1 MSGPKSEPAEP
12 RTLMRAVISSSLKFR
27 YLVVAAA
34 VGLMIL
40 GITSLPKMHVDVFPE
55 FAPPRVVIQT
65 ACVGLSTS
73 DVEQLV
79 TVPLEA
85 GLNGIQGLD
94 DLRSKS
100 VPQLSSIELLFK
112 PGTDLLR
119 ARQLVQE
126 RIATVS
132 PSLPTWA
139 APPVML
145 APVSATGRAMQI
157 GMTSKNHSLIEMSM
171 TAYWTIRARLLRV
184 PGVANVAIWNERL
197 KLMTVQ
203 AEPTKMQARQVSLEK
218 VMEATADA
226 VDSGRLKFSTGA
238 VIGTGGTIE
247 TPNQRIGIRNV
258 LPIITPADLAR
269 VPVTGSVRLGDIAT
283 VAEDHQPLI
292 GDAIIDGQ
300 PGLLLVV
307 EKLPWANSLQM
318 TAGVEEAIRQL
329 EPGLPGITF
338 DTKVF
343 QQANFVKLA
352 IANLTQALVIGFILV
367 VVILALFLFE
377 WRMAL
382 ISLLTIPISLVA
394 TLLVLYWLG
403 ATINTMTLAG
413 LVIAL
418 GAVVDDAIIDVEN
431 ITRRLREERLRSGA
445 EPGGGRST
453 REVILS
459 ACLEVR
465 SPIVYATLIIVA
477 ASVPVFL
484 LAGLTGA
491 FFRPL
496 ALSYTLAIAASMA
509 VALTVTPALA
519 LLMLRGA
526 RIERRKSPLVG
537 WLQKGYTAGLR
548 RIIVRPVAAYATV
561 VALSVLGVAVYPQ
574 LGQSL
579 FPAFQEHDFLIHW
592 VSPPG
597 TSSAEMERSTTRISK
612 ELLAIPG
619 VQSAGAH
626 IGQALLG
633 EEVAGVNLGEIWVS
647 LAPDADYARTLDRIH
662 AVANGYPG
670 LFREVQTYLDERI
683 SEVLTGGKE
692 PIVVRTYGED
702 LKMLRAKSDQILNLV
717 KSVPGVIDAHRD
729 ISSDV
734 PQANVTVNLAKA
746 EKYGLKPGDVRRDAA
761 TLVAGEEVGD
771 IFRAGKAYDVVV
783 WSPER
788 TRHSFSDIENL
799 PIDLPSGGHI
809 RLGEVATVALQP
821 NPNAIDR
828 QGDSRYLDVGA
839 AVEGRDLGSVVN
851 EIKQKLGPVQL
862 ARGYHVEL
870 LGEYQ
875 ERQAAQSRLLES
887 AIVAGLLILLLLQA
901 SFRNWRLAILLFLTL
916 PMSLVGGVLAAWIAG
931 GIISLGSLVG
941 FFTVFGIAARN
952 GILLINHCQHLEE
965 QEGMAF
971 GRELVL
977 RGARERLAPI
987 LMTSLATGLAL
998 VPLVVL
1004 GTRPGHE
1011 IEHPLAVV
1019 ILAGCLRRRCS
1030 ACSCCRRCTCGSA
1043 TGGSGRRLL
1052 LRKRKETR
1060 DVCQGALAC
1069 FCWSAGF
1076 GMRSAG
1082 RVRLDRVGDGRGGES
1097 GGGPVGGGQSLDRGE
1112 PAGGGQPVR
1121 DGGKSVS
1128 GA

>member
-1 MSGPKSEPAEP
+1 MSADEPP
-12 RTLMRAVISSSLKFR
+12 RTLMRSIISASLRFR

-34 VGLMIL
+34 AGMMIL
-40 GITSLPKMHVDVFPE
+40 GITSFPKMHVDVFPE
-55 FAPPRVVIQT
+55 FAPPRVLIQT

-85 GLNGIQGLD
+85 ALNGIQGLD
-94 DLRSKS
+94 DMRSKS

-126 RIATVS
+126 RVAIVS

-157 GMTSKNHSLIEMSM
+157 GMTSKDHSLIEMSM

-197 KLMTVQ
+197 QLMTVQ
-203 AEPTKMQARQVSLEK
+203 AQPSRMQARGVSLGQ
-218 VMEATADA
+218 VMQATADA
-226 VDSGRLKFSTGA
+226 VDSGLLKFSTGA

-258 LPIITPADLAR
+258 LPIVTPADLAR
-269 VPVTGSVRLGDIAT
+269 VPVTRTPSGPVRLGDVAT
-283 VAEDHQPLI
+283 VAETHQPLI
-292 GDAIIDGQ
+292 GDAIIDGG

-318 TAGVEEAIRQL
+318 TAGVERAIKDLQ
-329 EPGLPGITF
+329 PGLPGITF

-343 QQANFVKLA
+343 QQADFVKLA
-352 IANLTQALVIGFILV
+352 ITNLTQALVLGFFLV

-377 WRMAL
+377 WRVAL
-382 ISLLTIPISLVA
+382 ISLLTIPLSLVA
-394 TLLVLYWLG
+394 TMLVLYWRG

-431 ITRRLREERLRSGA
+431 ITRRLREERLR
-445 EPGGGRST
+445 GGGRST
-453 REVILS
+453 AAVILG

-477 ASVPVFL
+477 ASIPVFL
-484 LAGLTGA
+484 LVGLTGA

-496 ALSYTLAIAASMA
+496 ALSYTLAIAASMV

-519 LLMLRGA
+519 LLLLRGA
-526 RIERRKSPLVG
+526 RIERRRSPLVG
-537 WLQKGYTAGLR
+537 WLQRVYTAGLS
-548 RIIVRPVAAYATV
+548 RIIVRPVAAYATFAV
-561 VALSVLGVAVYPQ
+561 ITILGIAVYPQ

-579 FPAFQEHDFLIHW
+579 FPGFKERDFLIHW

-597 TSSAEMERSTTRISK
+597 TSSAEMERSTTRISR

-633 EEVAGVNLGEIWVS
+633 EEVAGVNLGEIWIS
-647 LAPDADYARTLDRIH
+647 LSPRADYTASLDRIKS
-662 AVANGYPG
+662 VTNGYPG

-702 LKMLRAKSDQILNLV
+702 LKTLRAKSDQILRLV
-717 KSVPGVIDAHRD
+717 SSVPGVVDAHRD

-734 PQANVTVNLAKA
+734 PQAEVTVNLAKA
-746 EKYGLKPGDVRRDAA
+746 ERYGLKPGDVRRDAA

-771 IFRAGKAYDVVV
+771 IFRAGKAYDTVV
-783 WSPER
+783 WSPPQ

-799 PIDLPSGGHI
+799 PIDLPSGAHI
-809 RLGEVATVALQP
+809 RLGEVASVALRP

-839 AVEGRDLGSVVN
+839 AVAGRDLGSVVSD
-851 EIKQKLGPVQL
+851 IRDKLASVRL
-862 ARGYHVEL
+862 DRGYHVEL
-870 LGEYQ
+870 LGEYK
-875 ERQAAQSRLLES
+875 ERQSAQSRLLLS
-887 AIVAGLLILLLLQA
+887 AIIAGVLILLLLQA
-901 SFRNWRLAILLFLTL
+901 SFRRWRLAVLTFLTL
-916 PMSLVGGVLAAWIAG
+916 PMALVGGVLAAWLTG

-952 GILLINHCQHLEE
+952 GILLINHCQHLEIR
-965 QEGMAF
+965 EGMEF
-971 GRELVL
+971 GPALVL
-977 RGARERLAPI
+977 RGARERLSPI

-1004 GTRPGHE
+1004 GSRPGHE

-1019 ILAGCLRRRCS
+1019 ILGGLFTSTLLNLFVVPSLYLRFGHSRRNPAAS
-1030 ACSCCRRCTCGSA
+1030 PRASH
-1043 TGGSGRRLL
+1043 
-1052 LRKRKETR
+1052 
-1060 DVCQGALAC
+1060 
-1069 FCWSAGF
+1069 
-1076 GMRSAG
+1076 
-1082 RVRLDRVGDGRGGES
+1082 ES
-1097 GGGPVGGGQSLDRGE
+1097 EART
-1112 PAGGGQPVR
+1112 
-1121 DGGKSVS
+1121 
-1128 GA
+1128 

>member
-1 MSGPKSEPAEP
+1 
-12 RTLMRAVISSSLKFR
+12 MRAVIGSSLKFR
-27 YLVVAAA
+27 YLIVAAA
-34 VGLMIL
+34 AGLMIL
-40 GITSLPKMHVDVFPE
+40 GITSLPQMHVDVFPE

-85 GLNGIQGLD
+85 GLNGIQGLGD
-94 DLRSKS
+94 MRSKS

-157 GMTSKNHSLIEMSM
+157 GMTSRDHSLIEMSM

-197 KLMTVQ
+197 QLMTVQ
-203 AEPTKMQARQVSLEK
+203 AEPAKMQARQVSLEK

-226 VDSGRLKFSTGA
+226 VDSGLLKFSTGA

-247 TPNQRIGIRNV
+247 TPNQRIGVRNV
-258 LPIITPADLAR
+258 LPIVTPADLAK
-269 VPVTGSVRLGDIAT
+269 VPVTGASSGPVRLGDVAR
-283 VAEDHQPLI
+283 VAEEHQPLI
-292 GDAIIDGQ
+292 GDAIVDGQ

-318 TAGVEEAIRQL
+318 TAGVEDAIRQL
-329 EPGLPGITF
+329 QPGLPGIKF

-343 QQANFVKLA
+343 QQADFVKLA

-382 ISLLTIPISLVA
+382 ISLLTIPLSLMA
-394 TLLVLYWLG
+394 TLLVLYWRG

-431 ITRRLREERLRSGA
+431 ITRRLREERLREGGQPGSGR
-445 EPGGGRST
+445 PT
-453 REVILS
+453 REVILA

-465 SPIVYATLIIVA
+465 SPIVYATLIILA

-526 RIERRKSPLVG
+526 RIERRKSPLVS
-537 WLQKGYTAGLR
+537 WLQKAYTAGLA

-561 VALSVLGVAVYPQ
+561 VAVTVLGIAVYPQ

-579 FPAFQEHDFLIHW
+579 FPGFKEHDFLIHW

-597 TSSAEMERSTTRISK
+597 TSAAEMERSTTKVSR

-619 VQSAGAH
+619 VRSTGAH

-647 LAPDADYARTLDRIH
+647 LAPNADYTTTLDRIH
-662 AVANGYPG
+662 SVTNGYPG

-702 LKMLRAKSDQILNLV
+702 LKTLRAKSDQILNLV
-717 KSVPGVIDAHRD
+717 KSVPGVADAHRD

-821 NPNAIDR
+821 NPNAIER

-839 AVEGRDLGSVVN
+839 AVSGRDLGSVVS
-851 EIKQKLGPVQL
+851 EIRQKLGSVQL
-862 ARGYHVEL
+862 DRGYHVEL
-870 LGEYQ
+870 LGEYK

-887 AIVAGLLILLLLQA
+887 AVIAGLLILLLLQA
-901 SFRNWRLAILLFLTL
+901 SFRNWRLAILTFLTL
-916 PMSLVGGVLAAWIAG
+916 PMALVGGVLAAWLAG

-952 GILLINHCQHLEE
+952 GILLINHCQYLEE

-971 GRELVL
+971 GPGLVL

-1019 ILAGCLRRRCS
+1019 ILGGLFTSTLLSLLVLPSLYLRFGHRRHGTATPVPS
-1030 ACSCCRRCTCGSA
+1030 TPVPSGPVPSTTE
-1043 TGGSGRRLL
+1043 TGGN
-1052 LRKRKETR
+1052 
-1060 DVCQGALAC
+1060 
-1069 FCWSAGF
+1069 
-1076 GMRSAG
+1076 
-1082 RVRLDRVGDGRGGES
+1082 
-1097 GGGPVGGGQSLDRGE
+1097 P
-1112 PAGGGQPVR
+1112 
-1121 DGGKSVS
+1121 
-1128 GA
+1128 

>member
-1 MSGPKSEPAEP
+1 MSAAEPLGGPGGSSPPEPAEP
-12 RTLMRAVISSSLKFR
+12 RWTLMRAVISSSLKFR

-40 GITSLPKMHVDVFPE
+40 GITSLPNMHVDVFPE

-94 DLRSKS
+94 DMRSKS

-112 PGTDLLR
+112 PGTDLMR

-157 GMTSKNHSLIEMSM
+157 GMTSKDHSLIEMSM

-197 KLMTVQ
+197 QMMTVQ
-203 AEPTKMQARQVSLEK
+203 AQPSRMQARGVSLSQ
-218 VMEATADA
+218 VMQTTADA
-226 VDSGRLKFSTGA
+226 VDSGLLKFSTGA

-258 LPIITPADLAR
+258 LPIVTPADLAR
-269 VPVTGSVRLGDIAT
+269 VPVTRTPSGPVRLGDVAT
-283 VAEDHQPLI
+283 VAETHQPLI
-292 GDAIIDGQ
+292 GDAIIDGK

-318 TAGVEEAIRQL
+318 TAGVERALKDLQ
-329 EPGLPGITF
+329 PGLPGIKL

-343 QQANFVKLA
+343 QQADFVKLA
-352 IANLTQALVIGFILV
+352 IANLTQALVLGFILV
-367 VVILALFLFE
+367 VVILGLFLFE
-377 WRMAL
+377 WRVAL
-382 ISLLTIPISLVA
+382 ISLLTIPLSLVA
-394 TLLVLYWLG
+394 TILVLYWRG

-431 ITRRLREERLRSGA
+431 ITRRLRAERLR
-445 EPGGGRST
+445 GGDRPT
-453 REVILS
+453 AAVILS

-477 ASVPVFL
+477 ASIPVFL
-484 LAGLTGA
+484 LVGLTGA

-496 ALSYTLAIAASMA
+496 ALSYTLAIAASMV

-519 LLMLRGA
+519 LLLLRGA
-526 RIERRKSPLVG
+526 RIERRTSPLVS
-537 WLQKGYTAGLR
+537 WLQRVYTAGLS
-548 RIIVRPVAAYATV
+548 RIVVRPVAAYATFAV
-561 VALSVLGVAVYPQ
+561 ITILGIAVYPQ

-579 FPAFQEHDFLIHW
+579 FSGFKERDFLIHW

-597 TSSAEMERSTTRISK
+597 TSAAEMERSTTRISR

-619 VQSAGAH
+619 VRSAGAH

-647 LAPDADYARTLDRIH
+647 LAPSADYTTTLDRIKS
-662 AVANGYPG
+662 AANGYPG
-670 LFREVQTYLDERI
+670 LFREVQTYLDERVE
-683 SEVLTGGKE
+683 EVLTGGKE

-702 LKMLRAKSDQILNLV
+702 LNTLRAKSDQILHLV
-717 KSVPGVIDAHRD
+717 GSVPGVVDAHRD

-734 PQANVTVNLAKA
+734 PQAEVTVNLVKA
-746 EKYGLKPGDVRRDAA
+746 ERYGLKPGDVRRDAA

-771 IFRAGKAYDVVV
+771 IFRAGKAYDTVV
-783 WSPER
+783 WSPPQ

-809 RLGEVATVALQP
+809 RLGEVATVALRP

-839 AVEGRDLGSVVN
+839 NVAGRDLGSVVSD
-851 EIKQKLGPVQL
+851 IRTKLASVRL

-870 LGEYQ
+870 LGEYK
-875 ERQAAQSRLLES
+875 ERQTAQSRLLLS
-887 AIVAGLLILLLLQA
+887 AIIAGVLILLLLQA
-901 SFRNWRLAILLFLTL
+901 SFRKWRLAVLTFLTL
-916 PMSLVGGVLAAWIAG
+916 PMALVGGVLAAWLTG

-965 QEGMAF
+965 REGMEF
-971 GRELVL
+971 GPALVL
-977 RGARERLAPI
+977 RGARERLSPI

-1004 GTRPGHE
+1004 GSRPGHE

-1019 ILAGCLRRRCS
+1019 ILGGLVTSTLLNLFIVPSLYLRFGHRRRAAPRPLTRPAAS
-1030 ACSCCRRCTCGSA
+1030 NS
-1043 TGGSGRRLL
+1043 
-1052 LRKRKETR
+1052 ET
-1060 DVCQGALAC
+1060 
-1069 FCWSAGF
+1069 
-1076 GMRSAG
+1076 
-1082 RVRLDRVGDGRGGES
+1082 
-1097 GGGPVGGGQSLDRGE
+1097 
-1112 PAGGGQPVR
+1112 
-1121 DGGKSVS
+1121 GGKS
-1128 GA
+1128 

>member
-1 MSGPKSEPAEP
+1 M
-12 RTLMRAVISSSLKFR
+12 
-27 YLVVAAA
+27 
-34 VGLMIL
+34 
-40 GITSLPKMHVDVFPE
+40 
-55 FAPPRVVIQT
+55 
-65 ACVGLSTS
+65 
-73 DVEQLV
+73 
-79 TVPLEA
+79 
-85 GLNGIQGLD
+85 
-94 DLRSKS
+94 
-100 VPQLSSIELLFK
+100 
-112 PGTDLLR
+112 
-119 ARQLVQE
+119 
-126 RIATVS
+126 
-132 PSLPTWA
+132 
-139 APPVML
+139 
-145 APVSATGRAMQI
+145 
-157 GMTSKNHSLIEMSM
+157 
-171 TAYWTIRARLLRV
+171 
-184 PGVANVAIWNERL
+184 
-197 KLMTVQ
+197 
-203 AEPTKMQARQVSLEK
+203 
-218 VMEATADA
+218 
-226 VDSGRLKFSTGA
+226 
-238 VIGTGGTIE
+238 
-247 TPNQRIGIRNV
+247 
-258 LPIITPADLAR
+258 
-269 VPVTGSVRLGDIAT
+269 
-283 VAEDHQPLI
+283 
-292 GDAIIDGQ
+292 
-300 PGLLLVV
+300 
-307 EKLPWANSLQM
+307 
-318 TAGVEEAIRQL
+318 
-329 EPGLPGITF
+329 
-338 DTKVF
+338 F

-352 IANLTQALVIGFILV
+352 ISNLTQALVIGFILV

-382 ISLLTIPISLVA
+382 ISLLTIPLSLVA
-394 TLLVLYWLG
+394 TLLVLYWRG

-431 ITRRLREERLRSGA
+431 ITRRLREERLRNGA

-537 WLQKGYTAGLR
+537 WLQKGYTAGLS

-561 VALSVLGVAVYPQ
+561 AALTILGVAVYPQ

-579 FPAFQEHDFLIHW
+579 FPGFKEHDFLIHW

-597 TSSAEMERSTTRISK
+597 TSAAEMERSTTKISK

-647 LAPDADYARTLDRIH
+647 LAPNADYTAALDRIH

-683 SEVLTGGKE
+683 EEVLTGGKE

-702 LKMLRAKSDQILNLV
+702 LKTLRAKSDQILHLV

-851 EIKQKLGPVQL
+851 EIRQKLGSVQL

-887 AIVAGLLILLLLQA
+887 AIIAGLLILLLLHA
-901 SFRNWRLAILLFLTL
+901 SFRHWRLAVLTFLTL
-916 PMSLVGGVLAAWIAG
+916 PMALVGGVLAAWLAG

-1019 ILAGCLRRRCS
+1019 ILGGLVTSTLLSLFVLPSLYLRFGHRRRGRALPYFGNGREPVMFARPRLLIPAGRWAPCAGCWLGCGAIRSGPRRAPDAAGQHGRTSPTASPQRERPVQPAARGGQPDVPARGRHPVQLPGQDRAGRRVQAAQRHLHRHRRVQDGRRGPDGGGVGPGLPRRQAAGAGARLLRPGRPGQRVELRRVP
-1030 ACSCCRRCTCGSA
+1030 
-1043 TGGSGRRLL
+1043 GGVREREVHRGAEHLDQGRGRRLRRHSHAEPAQAGHEVPGGPGPGDRVRRR
-1052 LRKRKETR
+1052 LRGHPHRPAGPAWRAPATSRSSWSTR
-1060 DVCQGALAC
+1060 PAPTTPPAAIRSSTTRRRPG
-1069 FCWSAGF
+1069 SS
-1076 GMRSAG
+1076 RSA
-1082 RVRLDRVGDGRGGES
+1082 RA
-1097 GGGPVGGGQSLDRGE
+1097 
-1112 PAGGGQPVR
+1112 AGTPR
-1121 DGGKSVS
+1121 SS
-1128 GA
+1128 SR

>member
-1 MSGPKSEPAEP
+1 MSPAEPP
-12 RTLMRAVISSSLKFR
+12 RTLMRSIISASLRFR

-34 VGLMIL
+34 AGMMIL
-40 GITSLPKMHVDVFPE
+40 GITSFPKMHVDVFPE
-55 FAPPRVVIQT
+55 FAPPRVLIQT

-85 GLNGIQGLD
+85 AMNGIQGLD
-94 DLRSKS
+94 DMRSKS

-126 RIATVS
+126 RVATVS

-157 GMTSKNHSLIEMSM
+157 GMTSKDHSLIEMSM

-197 KLMTVQ
+197 QLMTVQ
-203 AEPTKMQARQVSLEK
+203 AQPSRMQARGVSLDQ
-218 VMEATADA
+218 VMQSTADA
-226 VDSGRLKFSTGA
+226 VDSGLLKFSTGA

-247 TPNQRIGIRNV
+247 TPNQRIGIRDV
-258 LPIITPADLAR
+258 LPIVTPSDLAR
-269 VPVTGSVRLGDIAT
+269 VPVTRTPSGPVRLGDVAT
-283 VAEDHQPLI
+283 VAETHQPLI
-292 GDAIIDGQ
+292 GDAIIDGR
-300 PGLLLVV
+300 PGLLLVI

-318 TAGVEEAIRQL
+318 TAGVERAIQEL
-329 EPGLPGITF
+329 QPGLPGITF

-343 QQANFVKLA
+343 QQADFVKLA
-352 IANLTQALVIGFILV
+352 IANLTQALVLGFVLV

-377 WRMAL
+377 WRVAL
-382 ISLLTIPISLVA
+382 ISLLTIPLSLIA
-394 TLLVLYWLG
+394 TMLVLYWRG

-431 ITRRLREERLRSGA
+431 ITRRLREERLR
-445 EPGGGRST
+445 GGGRPT
-453 REVILS
+453 AAVILS

-477 ASVPVFL
+477 ASIPIFL
-484 LAGLTGA
+484 LVGLTGA

-496 ALSYTLAIAASMA
+496 ALSYTLAIGASMV

-519 LLMLRGA
+519 LLLLRGA
-526 RIERRKSPLVG
+526 RVERRKSPLVT
-537 WLQKGYTAGLR
+537 WLQNVYAAGLS
-548 RIIVRPVAAYATV
+548 RIIVRPVAAYATFAV
-561 VALSVLGVAVYPQ
+561 ITILGIAVYPQ

-579 FPAFQEHDFLIHW
+579 FPGFKERDFLIHW

-597 TSSAEMERSTTRISK
+597 TSSAEMERSTARISR

-647 LAPDADYARTLDRIH
+647 LAPSADYTTALDRIKS
-662 AVANGYPG
+662 VANGYPG

-702 LKMLRAKSDQILNLV
+702 LKTLRAKSDQILRLV
-717 KSVPGVIDAHRD
+717 SSVPGVVDAHRD

-734 PQANVTVNLAKA
+734 PQAEVTVNLARA
-746 EKYGLKPGDVRRDAA
+746 ERYGLKPGDVRRDAA

-771 IFRAGKAYDVVV
+771 IFRAGKAYDTVV
-783 WSPER
+783 WSPPQ

-809 RLGEVATVALQP
+809 RLGQVATVALRP

-839 AVEGRDLGSVVN
+839 NVAGRDLGSVVSD
-851 EIKQKLGPVQL
+851 IRARL
-862 ARGYHVEL
+862 ASVRLDRGYHVEL

-875 ERQAAQSRLLES
+875 ERQTAQSRLLLS
-887 AIVAGLLILLLLQA
+887 AIIAGVLILLLLQA
-901 SFRNWRLAILLFLTL
+901 SFRKWRLAVLTFLTL
-916 PMSLVGGVLAAWIAG
+916 PMALVGGVLAAWLSG

-952 GILLINHCQHLEE
+952 GILLINHCQHLESR
-965 QEGMAF
+965 EGMEF
-971 GRELVL
+971 GPALVL
-977 RGARERLAPI
+977 RGARERLSPI

-998 VPLVVL
+998 VPLVLL
-1004 GTRPGHE
+1004 GSRPGHE

-1019 ILAGCLRRRCS
+1019 ILGGLFTSTLLNLLVVPSLYLRFGHGRRGTPAPLPAS
-1030 ACSCCRRCTCGSA
+1030 QG
-1043 TGGSGRRLL
+1043 TGGS
-1052 LRKRKETR
+1052 T
-1060 DVCQGALAC
+1060 
-1069 FCWSAGF
+1069 
-1076 GMRSAG
+1076 
-1082 RVRLDRVGDGRGGES
+1082 
-1097 GGGPVGGGQSLDRGE
+1097 
-1112 PAGGGQPVR
+1112 
-1121 DGGKSVS
+1121 
-1128 GA
+1128 

>member
-1 MSGPKSEPAEP
+1 
-12 RTLMRAVISSSLKFR
+12 MRSIISASLRFR

-34 VGLMIL
+34 AGMMIL
-40 GITSLPKMHVDVFPE
+40 GITSFPKMHVDVFPE
-55 FAPPRVVIQT
+55 FAPPRVLIQT

-85 GLNGIQGLD
+85 ALNGIQGLD
-94 DLRSKS
+94 DMRSKS

-126 RIATVS
+126 RVAIVS

-157 GMTSKNHSLIEMSM
+157 GMTSKDHSLIEMSM

-197 KLMTVQ
+197 QLMTVQ
-203 AEPTKMQARQVSLEK
+203 AQPSRMQARGVSLGQ
-218 VMEATADA
+218 VMQATADA
-226 VDSGRLKFSTGA
+226 VDSGLLKFSTGA

-258 LPIITPADLAR
+258 LPIVTPADLAR
-269 VPVTGSVRLGDIAT
+269 VPVTRTPSGPVRLGDVAT
-283 VAEDHQPLI
+283 VAETHQPLI
-292 GDAIIDGQ
+292 GDAIIDGG

-318 TAGVEEAIRQL
+318 TAGVERAIKDLQ
-329 EPGLPGITF
+329 PGLPGITF

-343 QQANFVKLA
+343 QQADFVKLA
-352 IANLTQALVIGFILV
+352 ITNLTQALVLGFFLV

-377 WRMAL
+377 WRVAL
-382 ISLLTIPISLVA
+382 ISLLTIPLSLVA
-394 TLLVLYWLG
+394 TMLVLYWRG

-431 ITRRLREERLRSGA
+431 ITRRLREERLR
-445 EPGGGRST
+445 GGGRST
-453 REVILS
+453 AAVILG

-477 ASVPVFL
+477 ASIPVFL
-484 LAGLTGA
+484 LVGLTGA

-496 ALSYTLAIAASMA
+496 ALSYTLAIAASMV

-519 LLMLRGA
+519 LLLLRGA
-526 RIERRKSPLVG
+526 RIERRRSPLVG
-537 WLQKGYTAGLR
+537 WLQRVYTAGLS
-548 RIIVRPVAAYATV
+548 RIIVRPVAAYATFAV
-561 VALSVLGVAVYPQ
+561 ITILGIAVYPQ

-579 FPAFQEHDFLIHW
+579 FPGFKERDFLIHW

-597 TSSAEMERSTTRISK
+597 TSSAEMERSTTRISR

-633 EEVAGVNLGEIWVS
+633 EEVAGVNLGEIWIS
-647 LAPDADYARTLDRIH
+647 LSPRADYTASLDRIKS
-662 AVANGYPG
+662 VTNGYPG

-702 LKMLRAKSDQILNLV
+702 LKTLRAKSDQILRLV
-717 KSVPGVIDAHRD
+717 SSVPGVVDAHRD

-734 PQANVTVNLAKA
+734 PQAEVTVNLAKA
-746 EKYGLKPGDVRRDAA
+746 ERYGLKPGDVRRDAA

-771 IFRAGKAYDVVV
+771 IFRAGKAYDTVV
-783 WSPER
+783 WSPPQ

-799 PIDLPSGGHI
+799 PVDLPSGGHI
-809 RLGEVATVALQP
+809 RLGEVASVALRP

-839 AVEGRDLGSVVN
+839 AVAGRDLGSVVSD
-851 EIKQKLGPVQL
+851 IRDKLASVRL
-862 ARGYHVEL
+862 DRGYHVEL
-870 LGEYQ
+870 LGEYK
-875 ERQAAQSRLLES
+875 ERQSAQSRLLLS
-887 AIVAGLLILLLLQA
+887 AIIAGVLILLLLQA
-901 SFRNWRLAILLFLTL
+901 SFRRWRLAVLTFLTL
-916 PMSLVGGVLAAWIAG
+916 PMALVGGVLAAWLTG

-952 GILLINHCQHLEE
+952 GILLINHCQHLETR
-965 QEGMAF
+965 EGMEF
-971 GRELVL
+971 GPALVL
-977 RGARERLAPI
+977 RGARERLSPI

-1004 GTRPGHE
+1004 GSRPGHE

-1019 ILAGCLRRRCS
+1019 ILGGLFTSTLLNLFVVPSLYLRFGHSRRNPAAS
-1030 ACSCCRRCTCGSA
+1030 PRASH
-1043 TGGSGRRLL
+1043 
-1052 LRKRKETR
+1052 
-1060 DVCQGALAC
+1060 
-1069 FCWSAGF
+1069 
-1076 GMRSAG
+1076 
-1082 RVRLDRVGDGRGGES
+1082 ES
-1097 GGGPVGGGQSLDRGE
+1097 EART
-1112 PAGGGQPVR
+1112 
-1121 DGGKSVS
+1121 
-1128 GA
+1128 